1 MHNLKTYLSTCL
13 VYFVVLSGWGQS
25 PATSLSPAPKA
36 APAGAACTGTVS
48 TVAVSTMAPS
58 RAAEILHRLQSPSED
73 YVLVVS
79 HRGDWRYAPENSLL
93 AVQRCIELGVDIV
106 EIDVRL
112 TKDGHLVAMH
122 DLTVDRTTTGS
133 GNVSDLTLAEIREF
147 RLKNACGVKGSHQQ
161 VPTLTEIMELAKGK
175 IMVNLDKTEAE
186 TVREAYEVLV
196 ETGTVDHAIFKG
208 NDPVEV
214 MRKKYGSLLDSII
227 YMPKVWYD
235 LPDIP
240 KYIADY
246 NQQLSPIAYEMIF
259 DQESSPVF
267 RAIPQMNEDNITVLA
282 IALWD
287 ELCAGRTDE
296 MMLLEGPDASW
307 GWLVDHGANAI
318 MTDRPEALLTYLREK
333 GLHE

>member
-1 MHNLKTYLSTCL
+1 MNTLRTYLNVFL

-25 PATSLSPAPKA
+25 LTASFPPTPRMAPSGV
-36 APAGAACTGTVS
+36 APTRV
-48 TVAVSTMAPS
+48 APS
-58 RAAEILHRLQSPSED
+58 RAAKVLQRLRNPSED

-79 HRGDWRYAPENSLL
+79 HRGDWRYAPENSLR
-93 AVQRCIELGVDIV
+93 AVQRCIDLGVDIV

-122 DLTVDRTTTGS
+122 DLTVDRTTTGT
-133 GNVSDLTLAEIREF
+133 GKVSELTLAEIKEL

-175 IMVNLDKTEAE
+175 IMINLDKTEGE
-186 TVREAYEVLV
+186 TVREAYKVLV
-196 ETGTVDHAIFKG
+196 ATQTVDHAIFKG
-208 NDPVEV
+208 NHPVEI
-214 MRKKYGSLLDSII
+214 MRQKYGKLMDSII

-240 KYIADY
+240 QYIEDY

-259 DQESSPVF
+259 DQTSSPVF
-267 RAIPQMNEDNITVLA
+267 KAIPKMNQDKITVLA
-282 IALWD
+282 ISLWD

-307 GWLVDHGANAI
+307 GWLVGHGANAI
-318 MTDRPEALLTYLREK
+318 MTDRPEALLAYLQNK